1 MKRKNVVVI
10 GAGVVGSSVAR
21 VLSQFNELNVY
32 LLEKYPDA
40 GMGVSKAN
48 TAIIHPGHE
57 DDPKK
62 YPLRAKLCVR
72 GNRLWHQWV
81 RELGIPAKFPGELM
95 IAVEEEDIKVA
106 EHYLELAQKNGV
118 PGVRLV
124 DNDEL
129 RKLEPNANPN
139 AAGALWAPTAGVMA
153 SPMAAPALVENAV
166 VNGVKFLPETEVRG
180 IKIENGEVKGVRT
193 NNGFIEADMIINA
206 AGLYADEISKM
217 AGVEYSERGTSI
229 KIHPRK
235 GEYYVFDD
243 DAEPKVTRILHQT
256 PTPITKGVYVITEMN
271 DGLMIG
277 PTAQDLPEKA
287 KEDTSTTKDGLDFVW
302 EWAQKLVRK
311 LPPKNKVI
319 RTFAG
324 LRPEPPD
331 GRWIVEA
338 YDDPWGF
345 INAAGIRSPGLTSA
359 PAIAY
364 YIVEELI
371 QKKLDIKLTKKP
383 HWNPYRKVFWFKH
396 LPREKQNELIKK
408 DPSYGNV
415 VCMCREIT
423 EGEIVET
430 IHRMKNMGIKTIT
443 LDGIKMRTGSQ
454 AGTCQGSYCRI
465 RIARIIARETNIPLW
480 EVSFK
485 GKGTEYGIGD
495 VKALLKKNGGV
506 KDAE

>member
-1 MKRKNVVVI
+1 MKKVVVI
-10 GAGVVGSSVAR
+10 GAGVVGASIVR
-21 VLSQFNELNVY
+21 VLSQYNEFDVY
-32 LLEKYPDA
+32 LLEKNVDA

-62 YPLRAKLCVR
+62 YPLRAKLCAR

-81 RELGIPAKFPGELM
+81 KELGIPAKFPGELM
-95 IAVEEEDIKVA
+95 IATEEDDLKVA

-124 DNDEL
+124 DNEEL
-129 RKLEPNANPN
+129 RKLEPNVNPN
-139 AAGALWAPTAGVMA
+139 AAGALWAPTAGVMN

-166 VNGVKFLPETEVRG
+166 ANGVRFLPETEVQG
-180 IKIENGEVKGVRT
+180 IKIENGEVKGVKT
-193 NNGFIEADMIINA
+193 NKGFIEAEIVINA
-206 AGLYADEISKM
+206 AGLYSDEISKM
-217 AGVEYSERGTSI
+217 AGIDYFTV
-229 KIHPRK
+229 HPRK

-243 DAEPKVTRILHQT
+243 DATPKVTKILHQT
-256 PTPITKGVYVITEMN
+256 PTPVTKGVYVITEMN

-277 PTAQDLPEKA
+277 PTAEDLPENA
-287 KEDTSTTKDGLDFVW
+287 KENTSTTREGLDFVW
-302 EWAQKLVRK
+302 ERAQKLVK
-311 LPPKNKVI
+311 ELPPKNKVI

-331 GRWIVEA
+331 GRWIIEA

-364 YIVEELI
+364 YIVEEFI
-371 QKKLDIKLTKKP
+371 QKKLGIKLTKKS
-383 HWNPYRKVFWFKH
+383 HWDPYRGVFWFKH
-396 LPREKQNELIKK
+396 LPPEKQNELMKQN
-408 DPSYGNV
+408 PAYGNV

-423 EGEIVET
+423 EGEIVNVIT
-430 IHRMKNMGIKTIT
+430 RMKNMDVKTIT
-443 LDGIKMRTGSQ
+443 LDGIKMRTGSM

-465 RIARIIARETNIPLW
+465 RIARIMARETGIPLW
-480 EVSFK
+480 KISFR
-485 GKGTEYGIGD
+485 GQGTEYGIGD
-495 VKALLKKNGGV
+495 VKALLRGNGGD
-506 KDAE
+506 KNAE

>member
-1 MKRKNVVVI
+1 MERKKVVII
-10 GAGVVGSSVAR
+10 GAGVVGASIAR
-21 VLSQFNELNVY
+21 VLSQYNEFDIY
-32 LLEKYPDA
+32 LLEKNVDA

-81 RELGIPAKFPGELM
+81 KELGIPAKFPGELM
-95 IAVEEEDIKVA
+95 IAIEEDDLKVA

-124 DNDEL
+124 DNEEL
-129 RKLEPNANPN
+129 RKLEPNVNPN
-139 AAGALWAPTAGVMA
+139 VAGALWAPTAGVMD

-166 VNGVKFLPETEVRG
+166 ANGVRFFPETEVQG
-180 IKIENGEVKGVRT
+180 IKIENGEVKGVKT
-193 NNGFIEADMIINA
+193 NKGFIEADIIINA
-206 AGLYADEISKM
+206 AGLYSDKISKM
-217 AGVEYSERGTSI
+217 AGIDYFTV
-229 KIHPRK
+229 HPRK

-243 DAEPKVTRILHQT
+243 DATPKVTRILHQT
-256 PTPITKGVYVITEMN
+256 PTPVTKGVYVITEMH

-277 PTAQDLPEKA
+277 PTAEDLPEDA
-287 KEDTSTTKDGLDFVW
+287 KEDTSTTKEGLDFVW
-302 EWAQKLVRK
+302 EWAQKLVK
-311 LPPKNKVI
+311 ELPPKNKVI

-331 GRWIVEA
+331 GRWIIEA

-345 INAAGIRSPGLTSA
+345 INAAGIRSPGFTSA

-371 QKKLDIKLTKKP
+371 QKKLDIKLTKKS
-383 HWNPYRKVFWFKH
+383 HWNPYRRVYWFKD
-396 LPREKQNELIKK
+396 LPPEKQNELIKQ
-408 DPSYGNV
+408 DPAYGNV

-423 EGEIVET
+423 EGEIVNVIT
-430 IHRMKNMGIKTIT
+430 RMKSMGVKTIT
-443 LDGIKMRTGSQ
+443 LDGIKMRTGAM

-465 RIARIIARETNIPLW
+465 RIARIIARETGIPLW
-480 EVSFK
+480 EVSFR

-495 VKALLKKNGGV
+495 VKVLLRGNGGD
-506 KDAE
+506 KNAE